1 MTSSGEIWGVS
12 ENGEVK
18 PNASSLVAIFK
29 SLRLFGERFNLKEIA
44 DALQAVRT
52 QTEKEDVM
60 VVNEVNEDVE
70 REKFEEW
77 CRRRNDGD
85 RLVTVNDD
93 GFICYEDISIDYAWQ
108 GWLARACEK
117 KTI

>member
-18 PNASSLVAIFK
+18 PNASFFVAIFK

-52 QTEKEDVM
+52 P
-60 VVNEVNEDVE
+60 
-70 REKFEEW
+70 KFSDGI
-77 CRRRNDGD
+77 RR
-85 RLVTVNDD
+85 
-93 GFICYEDISIDYAWQ
+93 
-108 GWLARACEK
+108 
-117 KTI
+117 